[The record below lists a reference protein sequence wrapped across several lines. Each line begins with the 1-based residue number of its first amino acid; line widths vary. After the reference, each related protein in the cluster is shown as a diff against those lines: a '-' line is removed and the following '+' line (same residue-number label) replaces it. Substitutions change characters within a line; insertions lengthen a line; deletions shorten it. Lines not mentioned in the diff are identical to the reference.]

1 MTNRSLFVRG
11 VAIAALTAAACNG
24 LKDLPLEPTELTRGL
39 IVYEHANFLGYASHV
54 TADISDLSKFKGPCE
69 HEDSDGAT
77 FYDWND
83 CISSVKVAPGWTAT
97 LYRGTGF
104 KDDSIVLTADAGNLQ
119 DFTQHDCPK
128 TGLNDCVSSIRVRQQ

>member
-1 MTNRSLFVRG
+1 MTNRSRVVRG
-11 VAIAALTAAACNG
+11 VAIAALLAAGCHG
-24 LKDLPLEPTELTRGL
+24 LKDLPTAPEEFTSGVIL
-39 IVYEHANFLGYASHV
+39 YEDASFLGYASHV
-54 TADISDLSKFKGPCE
+54 TSDIEDLRKFKGPCE
-69 HEDSDGAT
+69 HQDDDGVN

-128 TGLNDCVSSIRVRQQ
+128 TGLNDCVSSIRVRKQ